1 MQDRKGYAPE
11 ESLARKPDQNVGV
24 LTHRPGHGDIFEGV
38 IRLAE
43 NKDAS
48 ILEIV
53 EMSAC
58 YLGH

>member
-1 MQDRKGYAPE
+1 
-11 ESLARKPDQNVGV
+11 
-24 LTHRPGHGDIFEGV
+24 V